1 MGKDVNNPLVS
12 STASLNPRN
21 VFAVHCSW
29 STTKF
34 EALIPIDVVKSS
46 NTDWHCPKSR
56 EEEMATQMV
65 SFLYFKNSTRAFLCP
80 HN

>member
-1 MGKDVNNPLVS
+1 MGNDVNNPLVS

-21 VFAVHCSW
+21 VLVVHCSW

-46 NTDWHCPKSR
+46 NTDWRCPKSKD
-56 EEEMATQMV
+56 EEMALQMV
-65 SFLYFKNSTRAFLCP
+65 SFLYFNNSTRAFLYP